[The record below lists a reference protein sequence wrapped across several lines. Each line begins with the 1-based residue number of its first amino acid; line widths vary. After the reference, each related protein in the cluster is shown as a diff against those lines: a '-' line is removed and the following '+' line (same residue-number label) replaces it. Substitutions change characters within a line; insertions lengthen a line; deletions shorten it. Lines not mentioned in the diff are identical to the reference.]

1 MENNLRVFV
10 VDDDAIILD
19 VLRATLAA
27 ECELHTFASAEACL
41 SALADVKPDLF
52 LLDVS
57 MPVMDGLSLIH
68 I

>member
-27 ECELHTFASAEACL
+27 ECVLDTFASAEACL
-41 SALADVKPDLF
+41 SALPRRRN
-52 LLDVS
+52 
-57 MPVMDGLSLIH
+57 G
-68 I
+68 

>member
-41 SALADVKPDLF
+41 SALADVKPTSSC
-52 LLDVS
+52 S
-57 MPVMDGLSLIH
+57 MSRCR
-68 I
+68 